1 MTQPQKAPQVDA
13 TLGLFLC
20 LLSGKTATLCATYFS
35 LCYSYASY
43 IRRSHREHNSG

>member
-35 LCYSYASY
+35 PLLQLCLLHKAQPQ
-43 IRRSHREHNSG
+43 RA